1 MKNLNKVFTLGMIA
15 LIIVSVVILIW
26 GFAAGWNEGFEPKA
40 ATNVLLGWTYVM
52 VVIAVAAV
60 IIPGAIIAI
69 KNDPKSLVRFG
80 IGIAGCAVLCLIAYV
95 FASGNPAIGLTGM
108 DPSKTELKLTDTI
121 LNLTY
126 IVGACAIIA
135 IVAGE
140 IRMAM
145 KDKK

>member
-1 MKNLNKVFTLGMIA
+1 MIA
-15 LIIVSVVILIW
+15 LILVSVVILVW

-52 VVIAVAAV
+52 VGLALAAV
-60 IIPGAIIAI
+60 VIPGVIIAI
-69 KNDPKSLVRFG
+69 SNDAKSLVKFG
-80 IGIAGCAVLCLIAYV
+80 IGLAGCAVLCLIAYV
-95 FASGNPAIGLTGM
+95 FASGAPAMGLTGIE
-108 DPSKTELKLTDTI
+108 PSAAELKLTDTI

-140 IRMAM
+140 IRVAL

>member
-1 MKNLNKVFTLGMIA
+1 MIA

-52 VVIAVAAV
+52 VAIAVAAV
-60 IIPGAIIAI
+60 VIPGVIIAI
-69 KNDPKSLVRFG
+69 KNDPKSLVKFG

-95 FASGNPAIGLTGM
+95 FASGDPAMGLTGM